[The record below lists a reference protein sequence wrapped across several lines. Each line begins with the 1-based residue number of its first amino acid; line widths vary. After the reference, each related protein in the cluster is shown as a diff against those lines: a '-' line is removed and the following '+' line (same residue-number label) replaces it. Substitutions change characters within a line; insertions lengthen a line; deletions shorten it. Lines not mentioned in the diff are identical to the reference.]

1 MKKFTFLL
9 ALIGVLFSSLSYAG
23 NGDLFTYDKE
33 KVKMEMADLV
43 ALESMVSQDQTV
55 TYQDLLEVNNP
66 LVTGLDYGSN
76 MMLGMS
82 SGPIIPAFWWGCLFG
97 PVGILVVY
105 LVEDDSSQTKS
116 AFWGCLVNV
125 LISGTTTGF
134 YYALAAA
141 NM

>member
-1 MKKFTFLL
+1 MLNLQSLNKVLRKDIKYLYLNLSLLFHHLSDLTPLTFYTSD
-9 ALIGVLFSSLSYAG
+9 IGQ
-23 NGDLFTYDKE
+23 E
-33 KVKMEMADLV
+33 
-43 ALESMVSQDQTV
+43 
-55 TYQDLLEVNNP
+55 DLLEVNNP

-134 YYALAAA
+134 YYAVK
-141 NM
+141 